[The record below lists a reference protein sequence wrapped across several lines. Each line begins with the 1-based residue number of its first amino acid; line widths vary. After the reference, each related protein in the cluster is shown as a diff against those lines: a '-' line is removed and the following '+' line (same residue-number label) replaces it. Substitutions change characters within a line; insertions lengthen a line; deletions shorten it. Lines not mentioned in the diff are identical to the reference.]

1 METKI
6 KMQNDIMESIKKNLP
21 EQVAGELKSV
31 LEEYG
36 RLKKVEK
43 DRDDITAKY
52 CSIAEELEKLNKI
65 LDGYRS
71 REKELTAKEKAVQD
85 RENKVEI
92 NELKILLKAS
102 DTVNERVMGFVDALM
117 RNTTYRKDAFPH
129 TLSENLCTDNG
140 NYYTKTVVIGED
152 TNTTAE

>member
-1 METKI
+1 MDTKL
-6 KMQNDIMESIKKNLP
+6 QNDIMESIKRNLP
-21 EQVAGELKSV
+21 EQVAGQLKVV
-31 LEEYG
+31 LEEYEE
-36 RLKKVEK
+36 LKKVRSEK
-43 DRDDITAKY
+43 IDLSRQLERLLSDKNDLEAKISKY
-52 CSIAEELEKLNKI
+52 QT
-65 LDGYRS
+65 
-71 REKELTAKEKAVQD
+71 RENELTAKEKAVQD

-140 NYYTKTVVIGED
+140 NYYTKTVVLGED

>member
-1 METKI
+1 MDTKL
-6 KMQNDIMESIKKNLP
+6 QNDIMESIKKNLP
-21 EQVAGELKSV
+21 EQVAGQLKVV
-31 LEEYG
+31 LEEYEE
-36 RLKKVEK
+36 LKKVRSEK
-43 DRDDITAKY
+43 IDLSRQLERLLSDKNDLEAKISKY
-52 CSIAEELEKLNKI
+52 QT
-65 LDGYRS
+65 
-71 REKELTAKEKAVQD
+71 RENELTAKEKAVQD

-140 NYYTKTVVIGED
+140 YNYTKTMVLGED